1 MTCPPLPAV
10 AFERLRA
17 APYLVLILDYDGTL
31 VEFAPAPELA
41 VPDPGAIATL
51 ERLAARPR
59 TEVHI
64 ASGRTRHS
72 LEQWLGALPIWLHA
86 EHGAW
91 SRAVGAPAWTGVPLP
106 PADWQGAVRE
116 IMDELARRTPGALI
130 EEKTAGLAWHYRMAD
145 PALGAAGARELRL
158 RLTARLGGAGPLAVL
173 EGAMVVEVRP
183 AAAHKGR
190 IVPPILARVPPGA
203 LLAALGDDRTDEDLF
218 AALPR
223 GGIAVHIGDGPSA
236 AGLRLPDARAA
247 RAFLGALAA
256 P

>member
-1 MTCPPLPAV
+1 MCPPSPAV
-10 AFERLRA
+10 VLDRLRA

-41 VPDPGAIATL
+41 VPDPGAIALL

-59 TEVHI
+59 SEVHI

-72 LEQWLGALPIWLHA
+72 LEQWLGGLPVWLHA

-91 SRAVGAPAWTGVPLP
+91 SRAVGAPAWTGLPLP
-106 PADWQGAVRE
+106 PADWQAVRR
-116 IMDELARRTPGALI
+116 IMDEVASRTAGALI

-145 PALGAAGARELRL
+145 PELGAVRARELRL
-158 RLTARLGGAGPLAVL
+158 HLTGALGDGGPLAVV

-183 AAAHKGR
+183 VAVHKGR
-190 IVPPILARVPPGA
+190 IVPPILDRVPPDA

-218 AALPR
+218 VALPR
-223 GGIAVHIGDGPSA
+223 GSIAVRIGDGPSA
-236 AGLRLPDARAA
+236 AGLRLPDARAV
-247 RAFLGALAA
+247 RAFLAALAA
-256 P
+256 R